1 MRQKYVTPAKLD
13 RKQVSYFHTKQWELV
28 NFIPVSINSHPKQI
42 RYTCLFKA
50 NRMGRGK
57 QFNKLPRC
65 TVTQMKVTRQ
75 SQLLH
80 HHQNICPPSKF
91 NYTA

>member
-42 RYTCLFKA
+42 RYTCIFKA

-65 TVTQMKVTRQ
+65 TVTQDESHKTVSALAPLPKHM
-75 SQLLH
+75 
-80 HHQNICPPSKF
+80 PPIKI
-91 NYTA
+91 